1 MQNQIWEPLPGLHR
15 EKVCTTIIIW
25 SQNWINSNTYNFI
38 WLGVKNFPK
47 DVAKQQTKMTAQR
60 NKNVAQF
67 MKISV
72 PESLKENAKI

>member
-1 MQNQIWEPLPGLHR
+1 MN
-15 EKVCTTIIIW
+15 TY
-25 SQNWINSNTYNFI
+25 SYAQNWINSNAYDFI

-47 DVAKQQTKMTAQR
+47 DVAIPRTKMTAQR
-60 NKNVAQF
+60 NKNVAQS